1 MCAQNLHQ
9 NRHHCNPNK
18 TSVFGEKQVKL
29 WMFRKIASLRD
40 TCQVKG
46 TNWNID
52 QFFFMRIAEG
62 SSVEKQM
69 AFENHDVV
77 NDDRI
82 LWPW

>member
-9 NRHHCNPNK
+9 NRHRCNPNK

-29 WMFRKIASLRD
+29 WMFRKMARLRD
-40 TCQVKG
+40 TFQVKVPLEHRH
-46 TNWNID
+46 I
-52 QFFFMRIAEG
+52 FFMRIAEG